1 MFTEKMHQAM
11 NDQVH
16 HEFESAYIYLSMAAY
31 FDEAN
36 LPGFAHWMKIQYQEE
51 VFHTFKFYDFINER
65 GGHVKLQ
72 AIDQPPTEFDS
83 PLQVFEAVLA
93 HEQKITADINA
104 LYELALEEKDYPSQT
119 FLQWFIDEQVE
130 EEENAGSIVTTLK
143 MVDGNPHA
151 LLMLDRELS
160 QRQPPAELSEESA

>member
-31 FDEAN
+31 FEETN

-51 VFHTFKFYDFINER
+51 IVHTFKFYDFINER
-65 GGHVKLQ
+65 GGSVKLQ
-72 AIDQPPTEFDS
+72 AIGQPPIDFAS
-83 PLQVFEAVLA
+83 PLQVFKKALA
-93 HEQKITADINA
+93 HEQKITADIHA
-104 LYELALEEKDYPSQT
+104 LYELALEEKDYPSQS

-130 EEENAGSIVTTLK
+130 EEQNAGDIVATLEMLK
-143 MVDGNPHA
+143 DSPHA
-151 LLMLDRELS
+151 ILMLDKELA
-160 QRQPPAELSEESA
+160 QRQLPVESAEE